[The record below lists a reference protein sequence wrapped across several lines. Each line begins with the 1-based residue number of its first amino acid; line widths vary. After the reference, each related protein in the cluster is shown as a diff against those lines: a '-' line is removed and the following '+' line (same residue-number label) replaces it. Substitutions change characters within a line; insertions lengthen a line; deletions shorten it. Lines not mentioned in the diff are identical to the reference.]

1 MLRALEELIKVLSL
15 EQRIGYPNKAVIG
28 GLDKFA
34 PYWKEEALAET
45 TNASARAEIERIAN
59 GLAVYPTC
67 ETPEQRA
74 TIVSGL
80 LEQLRQLDSAPAS
93 DMVPASLEVEP
104 QPSQPDDTP
113 SLPPLEK
120 PRSPDG
126 SAGEPEKEVE
136 TEVEREVEHEQSTTT
151 PTPVPP
157 LEKPGNSAGL
167 PAGTPHKEVKKEAKQ
182 EQSSSTATPPPL
194 EKPQNS
200 SELTREMKQEPPA
213 SPTQSTPPL
222 EKPGEP
228 EKEMEQEPATPP
240 LEKPRNAIDTP
251 TSADDGEESESSH
264 PQPPPLAK
272 PQAPGKPANDSKE
285 AIDSDV
291 VTTETAT
298 VPPIEKPSSRPPAPV
313 ITAWDADADVSAPPA
328 EPRQPAG
335 KSPERVH
342 QEPPPH
348 EGQGLEAEISV
359 LPSVG
364 VVQSKRLVKL
374 GVRTVGNLLQLFPRR
389 YDDYSQLK
397 TIRELMPGE
406 DVTLM
411 VNIRNTTLRKLG
423 GKRSLLKCVVS
434 DRTGSLE
441 ITWFNQPYLQK
452 QLQVGRQIVVSGR
465 IEQYLGRPT
474 MNAPEWEPL
483 DKEQI
488 HTGRL
493 VAVYPL
499 TEGVT
504 SRWLRRLI
512 KQTLEHWADR
522 VPDHLPQASRQ
533 RHSLIDLSKA
543 LREIHFPANE
553 KSLAEARRRLIFD
566 EFLLLQLGVLRQRQ
580 VWREQEGRALA
591 IGKTALDKFIT
602 ALPYSLTGAQERA
615 LDDILRDILAATPMN
630 RLLQGDVGSGKTV
643 VAAAAAVGAIRAGYQ
658 AALMAPTEI
667 LAEQHYKNVGALL
680 EHVTAAG
687 SVGERPVVVRLLTG
701 SNSAAEKQ
709 TIYQELENG
718 TVDIVIG
725 THALIQEGVQFNR
738 LALVIIDEQHR
749 FGVAQRGALRQKGY
763 NPHIL
768 VMTATPIP
776 RTLSLTLFGDLDV
789 SVIDELPP
797 GRQPIKTYIVT
808 ERERERAYRFV
819 HSQIEAGHQAFI
831 ICPLVEES
839 EKIDAR
845 AAVDEH
851 KRLQTEI
858 FPQLRLGL
866 LHGRLKSEEK
876 DAVMRQ
882 FGAGEL
888 DVLVSTSVVEVG
900 IDVPNATVML
910 IEGADRFGLSQLHQ
924 FRGRVGRGDATS
936 YCLLVSEHA
945 AGDAWDRLKAIAE
958 SQDGFALA
966 EKDLQMR
973 GPGEFFGT
981 RQSGL
986 PDLRLAQLA
995 DVRMLEKAREEAA
1008 RLLEEDPGLSRPEHE
1023 NLREQVDAIWSRV
1036 RGEPS

>member
-1 MLRALEELIKVLSL
+1 MRRALEKLIKVLSL
-15 EQRIGYPNKAVIG
+15 EQRTGYPNEAVIG
-28 GLDKFA
+28 GRDKFA

-45 TNASARAEIERIAN
+45 TNTSARAEIERIAN
-59 GLAVYPTC
+59 GLTVYPTC

-80 LEQLRQLDSAPAS
+80 LEQLHRLDDAPDS
-93 DMVPASLEVEP
+93 DMEPASLEIEP
-104 QPSQPDDTP
+104 QPTQPDDTP

-126 SAGEPEKEVE
+126 PVGEPEKEVE
-136 TEVEREVEHEQSTTT
+136 VEAEVEMETVHEQSI
-151 PTPVPP
+151 PTAAPVPP
-157 LEKPGNSAGL
+157 LEKPGNAAGK
-167 PAGTPHKEVKKEAKQ
+167 PTSTPDKEVKKEPEQKQ
-182 EQSSSTATPPPL
+182 PSSTA
-194 EKPQNS
+194 
-200 SELTREMKQEPPA
+200 A
-213 SPTQSTPPL
+213 PPL
-222 EKPGEP
+222 EKPGDSGAS
-228 EKEMEQEPATPP
+228 EKEVEPEPATPP
-240 LEKPRNAIDTP
+240 LEKPRNAIDATAG
-251 TSADDGEESESSH
+251 ADDGEESESSH
-264 PQPPPLAK
+264 PQPPPLEK
-272 PQAPGKPANDSKE
+272 PQPPDKPASDLKE
-285 AIDSDV
+285 ATDSDAAS
-291 VTTETAT
+291 TKTAI
-298 VPPIEKPSSRPPAPV
+298 VPPVEKPSSRPPAPV
-313 ITAWDADADVSAPPA
+313 ARDADTDVSVPPVK
-328 EPRQPAG
+328 PRQLAG
-335 KSPERVH
+335 KPTERVH

-364 VVQSKRLVKL
+364 VVQSKRLAKL
-374 GVRTVGNLLQLFPRR
+374 GVHTIGDLLQLFPRR

-397 TIRELMPGE
+397 TIRELTPGE
-406 DVTLM
+406 DVTIM

-423 GKRSLLKCVVS
+423 GKRTLLKCVVS

-465 IEQYLGRPT
+465 VEQYLGRPT

-493 VAVYPL
+493 VPVYPL

-512 KQTLEHWADR
+512 KQTLDHWVDR

-533 RHSLIDLSKA
+533 RHNLIGLSKA
-543 LREIHFPANE
+543 LREIHFPSNE
-553 KSLAEARRRLIFD
+553 KSLAEARRRLTFD

-580 VWREQEGRALA
+580 AWREQEGRALA
-591 IGKTALDKFIT
+591 IDKTALDKFII

-615 LDDILRDILAATPMN
+615 LDDILRDISAATPMN

-643 VAAAAAVGAIRAGYQ
+643 VAAAATVGAIRAGYQ

-667 LAEQHYKNVGALL
+667 LAEQHYKNFTALL
-680 EHVTAAG
+680 ENVTAAG
-687 SVGERPVVVRLLTG
+687 SAGDRPVVVRLLTG
-701 SNSAAEKQ
+701 SNTAAEKQ
-709 TIYQELENG
+709 TIRQELEDG
-718 TVDIVIG
+718 TIDVIIG
-725 THALIQEGVQFNR
+725 THALIQEGVQFRR
-738 LALVIIDEQHR
+738 LALAIIDEQHR

-789 SVIDELPP
+789 SIIDELPP
-797 GRQPIKTYIVT
+797 SRQPIKTYIVA
-808 ERERERAYRFV
+808 ERERERAYHFV

-888 DVLVSTSVVEVG
+888 DILVSTSVVEVG

-995 DVRMLEKAREEAA
+995 DVRVLEKAREEAA
-1008 RLLEEDPGLSRPEHE
+1008 RLLEEDAGLSRPEHE
-1023 NLREQVDAIWSRV
+1023 NLRGQVDAIWSRV
-1036 RGEPS
+1036 RGDLS